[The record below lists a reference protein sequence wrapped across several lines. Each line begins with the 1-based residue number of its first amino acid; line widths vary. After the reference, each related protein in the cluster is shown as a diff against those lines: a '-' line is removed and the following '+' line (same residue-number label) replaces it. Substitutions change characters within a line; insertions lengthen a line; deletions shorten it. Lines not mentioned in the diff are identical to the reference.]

1 MPYAICYI
9 RQSGHNRAHK
19 SHDPFCSLC
28 YWKCDTQIWLVWGD
42 SSASEMFDPQP
53 EDLQLIHRA
62 CVKYLGEWYT
72 LVTLVLGGRARESL
86 GSLWPG
92 KLVPLS
98 SSRTNERPCLKSQG
112 VWLQKNYTQGY
123 SLVYTGTHIQAYM
136 HSQSDT
142 HRVLVRISTG
152 VIRPDHDH
160 KKGEGSAYLLY
171 TSTPWFSIKRS
182 WAGTQGERQ

>member
-1 MPYAICYI
+1 M
-9 RQSGHNRAHK
+9 
-19 SHDPFCSLC
+19 
-28 YWKCDTQIWLVWGD
+28 VWGD

-62 CVKYLGEWYT
+62 CVKYLGEWHT

-160 KKGEGSAYLLY
+160 KKGEGNACLPALHFHSMIQHHKKLGRN
-171 TSTPWFSIKRS
+171 SR
-182 WAGTQGERQ
+182 